1 LKPGTRES
9 FDVFLQE
16 YEGLTEAQALLIAAV
31 DAGPGG
37 MHAWLAV
44 LLGYDWRKWEE
55 ERRE

>member
-1 LKPGTRES
+1 M
-9 FDVFLQE
+9 FLQE